1 MMTQKEKHF
10 ERKEKV
16 LGQFFTPPEVAKF
29 IVSFSIRH
37 LDHRETNLACDPACG
52 EGIFLR
58 YLKKEGFEVYGFDID
73 PIVKEVAPPDVRDD
87 IIIMN
92 GLSDLPHE
100 GEYDIVVG
108 NPPFSAKY
116 GRIHD
121 RDTLSKFELS
131 KGRRSQA
138 IEILFLEKF
147 FKCAR
152 KGGVIGVILPY
163 GIFSN
168 TNLKYVRDYILRN
181 SQVLAVIALPRNT
194 FYGTSARTA
203 ILFAKKGGPHR
214 GKILMACVS
223 SKLHLTLSEIEKLG
237 KIVEPTDSILYPEF
251 YLQESLEL
259 KNSIP
264 LGELVEIRSG
274 QTEYGKNRLFSKSGI
289 PFISAK
295 VVTPLGIDFE
305 KDRKFV
311 SPSSKMYK
319 RRAYAFVGEVVFVR
333 VGVGTIGRVAVIT
346 SKEEEGIVD
355 DWSYILTLKTNKV
368 NPYYLA
374 FYLQNPIIKKQ
385 ILKYARGVG
394 TITIPQRELKKIPVV
409 IPPKEFLEKCEWAYK
424 EMVKLRKEG
433 KINEAGR
440 ILKEIE
446 REIEDMIKKYK
457 MNDIK

>member
-1 MMTQKEKHF
+1 MITQKEKHF
-10 ERKEKV
+10 KRKEKV

-29 IVSFSIRH
+29 IVSFSVQH

-52 EGIFLR
+52 YGIFLR
-58 YLKKEGFEVYGFDID
+58 YLKKEGFKVYGFDID
-73 PIVKEVAPPDVRDD
+73 PTVKEVAPLDVRED
-87 IIIMN
+87 IVIKN

-116 GRIHD
+116 GRID
-121 RDTLSKFELS
+121 DDDILSKFELG

-138 IEILFLEKF
+138 IEVLFLEKF

-152 KGGVIGVILPY
+152 KGGIIGVILPY

-168 TNLKYVRDYILRN
+168 TNLKYVRDFILQN
-181 SQVLAVIALPRNT
+181 SQVLAIIALPRNT

-203 ILFAKKGGPHR
+203 ILFAKKGGPHK
-214 GKILMACVS
+214 GKILMACVTS
-223 SKLHLTLSEIEKLG
+223 ISHLALFKIRTMG
-237 KIVEPTDSILYPEF
+237 KKVEPTDSILYPEF

-264 LGELVEIRSG
+264 LGELVKTRSG
-274 QTEYGKNRLFSKSGI
+274 QTEYGKNRRFSKSGI

-311 SPSSKMYK
+311 SPSSEMYK
-319 RRAYAFVGEVVFVR
+319 RNAYAFVGEIVFVR

-374 FYLQNPIIKKQ
+374 FYLQSPTIKKQ

-394 TITIPQRELKKIPVV
+394 TITIPQRELKKIPVI
-409 IPPKEFLEKCEWAYK
+409 IPPQEFLEKCEQAYK
-424 EMVKLRKEG
+424 EMIKFRKEG
-433 KINEAGR
+433 KISEAKK

-446 REIEDMIKKYK
+446 QEIEKMIKRYK
-457 MNDIK
+457 K